1 MRLRHPGLVGLLAL
15 IASWIVRVWMG
26 TLRCRMAYLDGK
38 KHPTDARI
46 NPHIYAFWHEAMLFP
61 TLFKGRAKFLIS
73 HHADGEL
80 IARVCK
86 HLGGGVV
93 RGSTTRGGVAGLMGM
108 ANSCR
113 TSHLLITPDGPRG
126 PRRRCQFGAVLLAS
140 LTGLPLVPLGLT
152 FAPAWR
158 ASSWDRM
165 LLPRP
170 WSTAYGII
178 GVPFYV
184 PANLPRQELERIR
197 QDMEMEMVRL
207 TLAAERWARE
217 QVRPGPPSVV
227 DVNTKIAA
235 ESTTLNRGSQNRA
248 AAPILAELV

>member
-1 MRLRHPGLVGLLAL
+1 MRLRHPGLIGLLAL
-15 IASWIVRVWMG
+15 VASWIVRVWMG

-38 KHPTDARI
+38 KHPTDARV
-46 NPHIYAFWHEAMLFP
+46 NPHIYALWHEAMLFP
-61 TLFKGRAKFLIS
+61 CLFKARANILIS
-73 HHADGEL
+73 QHADGEL

-108 ANSCR
+108 ANRCQ

-140 LTGLPLVPLGLT
+140 LTGLPLVPVGLT
-152 FAPAWR
+152 FAPTWR

-165 LLPRP
+165 LLPKP
-170 WSTAYGII
+170 WSTAYGVI
-178 GVPFYV
+178 GVPLYV

-197 QDMEMEMVRL
+197 QDVEMEMVRL

-217 QVRPGPPSVV
+217 RIRPGPAAVV
-227 DVNTKIAA
+227 AIDTKIVA
-235 ESTTLNRGSQNRA
+235 EAITLSRGSQNRTA
-248 AAPILAELV
+248 ATALAEWV

>member
-1 MRLRHPGLVGLLAL
+1 
-15 IASWIVRVWMG
+15 MG
-26 TLRCRMAYLDGK
+26 TLRCRMVYLDGK
-38 KHPTDARI
+38 KHPTDARV

-61 TLFKGRAKFLIS
+61 SLFKGRANILIS
-73 HHADGEL
+73 QHADGEL

-140 LTGLPLVPLGLT
+140 LTGLPLVPVGLT
-152 FAPAWR
+152 FAPTWR

-165 LLPRP
+165 LLPKP
-170 WSTAYGII
+170 WSTAYGVI
-178 GVPFYV
+178 GVPV
-184 PANLPRQELERIR
+184 HVAPNLSRQELERVRQEVELKMIR
-197 QDMEMEMVRL
+197 L
-207 TLAAERWARE
+207 SLAAERWACE
-217 QVRPGPPSVV
+217 GIRPGPPSLVAI
-227 DVNTKIAA
+227 NTKVST
-235 ESTTLNRGSQNRA
+235 ESTTFSRGSQNRA
-248 AAPILAELV
+248 AAPTLAEFV